1 MNEQQTAM
9 VKRSLTVKFTL
20 LIAVLVIFFLA
31 GNWFSFQQSKKILL
45 QEIETRGIW
54 IARNLAYSVGYGAGK
69 EDERLL
75 DELIEGIL
83 HEDDVMYVVIV
94 NQNDEIMFSKSKQ
107 PEQTFMLP
115 DSLRQVSCNGEEPIV
130 HTDIM
135 YDQQLYDVRTAIVQ
149 RGSQQNN
156 EDNLTEEQ
164 QEENNV
170 KQASQATTSRLV
182 CLGTVHIGMSL
193 KNLDKK
199 LTQILSTFVLLSV
212 FIIIVGVIGY
222 RIASRMLVIP
232 ILQMADVATQISK
245 GDLRQTIEITSSDE
259 VGILETALSR
269 ILEASKIIAARL
281 KAACDKIT
289 IVSDEMLSI
298 SEEQSSVSQKQSAS
312 IYHISRT
319 IEEIA
324 NSSRAIAE
332 NSDSVAKI
340 AEATL
345 QATRDVEETVKNTI
359 TGMKEIKD
367 QVGKNSERVVHLG
380 EKISQIGNV
389 VKIINTIAD
398 QTKLIAFNA
407 SIEAA
412 GAGETGGRFSIVA
425 TEVRRLANTVVESLE
440 EIRDSVSSIQ
450 SATSELILSSETGIR
465 KVNQGAAL
473 IAETG
478 TTLQQIME
486 MIDKTTQ
493 SAKEISISTQR
504 QQAEHGQIVEEIK
517 EIADGSEQ
525 SVDMSKRTTEIAK
538 ELRNL
543 ANKLD
548 IIVQNF
554 IT

>member
-1 MNEQQTAM
+1 MDEQQTAM
-9 VKRSLTVKFTL
+9 VKRSLKVKFTL
-20 LIAVLVIFFLA
+20 LIVVLVIFFLA

-54 IARNLAYSVGYGAGK
+54 IARNLAYSVGYGVGK

-115 DSLRQVSCNGEEPIV
+115 DSLRQVSCDSEEPIV

-170 KQASQATTSRLV
+170 KQASQATTSQLV

-281 KAACDKIT
+281 KAACDKVK

-345 QATRDVEETVKNTI
+345 QATRDVEETVKDTI

-486 MIDKTTQ
+486 MVDKTTQ

-548 IIVQNF
+548 TIVQNF